1 MAGGAKGDTD
11 RRSELVNTSEEP
23 ECSIPTRVLHPK
35 KIPDTQYPKIVFLAQ
50 NIGYIPDTRYP
61 TFLDRVDTHTHP
73 YPSFVGCQAGVFFKV
88 KNPNKTFHLT
98 IEGP

>member
-1 MAGGAKGDTD
+1 MTTVAVVGG
-11 RRSELVNTSEEP
+11 
-23 ECSIPTRVLHPK
+23 RVLHPK